1 MNRYCYKTI
10 YSKTLQRIVV
20 VAEHARGEGKAGRSN
35 ITTYPIADSFCAL
48 RQLSWRIALATGSLL
63 ILPLAQAQIVADP
76 QAPREHQ
83 PQVLLSTEQLPQVDI
98 QTPSAA
104 GVSVN
109 EYRQFDVGQEGA
121 LLNNSRKGAPTH
133 TGGWV
138 SGNPNLIKGEAQVI
152 VNQVN
157 SSAPSQLHGHI
168 EVAGQKADVILANP
182 AGISVNGSGFINAGK
197 TWLTTGSPQL
207 EHGAFTGVNVER
219 GTVHIGERGLDVRNA
234 DYAAIIAKAS
244 KIDGPVQAG
253 DRPLDV
259 ITGSNYVASDGKITA
274 KGGSNTGSA
283 NTAIDTGQLG
293 GMYGGSIR
301 LISTD
306 QGVGVN
312 HAGAVQAQQL
322 QISAD
327 GKLTNRGSIDSD
339 RLELDAHSL
348 DNHGRISQGSG
359 TLHVSAKTLDN
370 TGNIRRNHVP
380 ETAKAPNGSDAAG
393 TKTAAK
399 SRGKDG
405 HIRLKEGLDNHGH
418 ISSGS
423 ELHLQIDKNL
433 NNPGQLDVG
442 ALQVKDGETH
452 NSGRIQAE
460 TATIRGNKLDNSGHF
475 SASKHIDAATHE
487 MDNSGVLMA
496 PSLYLRG
503 DSLNNS
509 GQIIGTGSGSMQIW
523 TADWNNYGHVGNSAG
538 GSALDNSDTDGAQN
552 KTATRKQTGGSSAA
566 TTSSSDNSAGSS
578 SLTFSHITNSGSI
591 SQSGGVDLNVA
602 GTFTNR
608 GEMTLNSLNYQGE
621 TLDNREGKI
630 RSQTAAVQATTLDNE
645 SGLFAAEHITRL
657 DIQKLN
663 NKNGV
668 FYSGDD
674 LRFSVAHFENP
685 AGSTIGSGKTLS
697 VKSPII
703 DNDGRLFANNVLELE
718 AQRLNNRGN
727 LQGGALAIDT
737 VELNNPGTIE
747 QTGSGILTV
756 KAKNL
761 HNQKDGVIGTAPA
774 DKDKTATPD
783 SHDAGAAL
791 AAKAGSAPAG
801 GSGTNAPGHIAVSGK
816 LDNSGRIGA
825 AGGIRLETGEQFRND
840 GHIQVAEL
848 HSELGTL
855 DNHGHLQAQSAWLQG
870 SQLNNYGALIADRFT
885 KFQYSGSVNNQGQIF
900 GRADYRIDTPRLING
915 QDAKILGAGRLEIT
929 DSQIDNR
936 GELRASTLVISGDGK
951 LTNSGNVTGEN
962 TLQLSQKSTDN
973 QKDGLLFGGQVIA
986 DGEDLHNH
994 GRILAK
1000 QNLRF
1005 ELNTA
1010 TNQGL
1015 LYSAGNAELQAK
1027 QLDNHGSIASNQLQ
1041 LGGEQLRNDGQISGK
1056 TQLTFDL
1063 ERLDNRGQ
1071 IHSEQNISGSIG
1083 TLEQSGLLASQGN
1096 LQLKLQQLNQ
1106 QHPDATLFARN
1117 RLSLAVENAVQQRG
1131 TIAAGGA
1138 LDFQAA
1144 RLENYGNLFGGTT
1157 TFKLQE
1163 QLDNHGTI
1171 SAKTTQKID
1180 ATTINNQGT
1189 LASEGSQHIQGG
1201 QLNNSGELVAA
1212 SENLTLD
1219 RLDNSGSIRQT
1230 GSGALDI
1237 RTASLNNQQGAS
1249 LGENRAKPPADD
1261 DPQPNSNN
1269 PTSPAATTPTT
1280 PSSNTA
1286 GSINIKET
1294 LDNRGQIV
1302 AGGAVSLSTSESLH
1316 NDGDMQLSRLLA
1328 EGENMDGN
1336 GNIDAT
1342 QATIRTKHTEIGG
1355 RFSGQSLDL
1364 DIETFTNRSI
1374 LRFDHINWSKL
1385 QELSNYGDIDSK
1397 ASLNWNM
1404 RHLNNGAGGK
1414 LRTAGTFDFKGET
1427 IENHG
1432 TLLSHGAQN
1441 ITAENFYNN
1450 GLLATGDSQTL
1461 RAQKLEQGSNGEI
1474 DAARID
1480 WKAPRIDNGGAVFIT
1495 GNSTLHVEAPAI
1507 NNRGIIGQTDVVL
1520 ENRARVLS
1528 DATAAEDE
1536 AAKKAAAAK
1545 QQVQNPAATNGQQQ
1559 DDKQPANPP
1568 AEPPQLAD
1576 SRVEAEENID
1586 IGSRGGFI
1594 SNRPVHLHS
1603 EELDNS
1609 GKIRVETLKV
1619 DGKHFANHSG
1629 GKIDAETASITT
1641 PDIDNNGDMV
1651 ARQLTLE
1658 TERLRNGGTLA
1669 SENSYDINASESVH
1683 NSGNLLSAAKLTV
1696 NSPEL
1701 HSTGG
1706 RISAVDLE
1714 LNLLKRLANGGSII
1728 ARNLALNTPDI
1739 TNSGLIYGEAGYQVR
1754 VDNLSNS
1761 GTLSSPAKI
1770 SVAALHDRLDIH
1782 NSGNILARQT
1792 EVTADSLYGAGT
1804 VSGAEWAKVNIGSL
1818 GGGQSVTAGAH
1829 LELNVASDVDNHGTL
1844 GAAGQADINIP
1855 NLNNHGRILAGE
1867 VLNLSTGQLNNHQD
1881 GLINSSGATN
1891 IQAHVI
1897 DNLGRLYGDW
1907 VNLNASYLKNHGGG
1921 AIAAREHL
1929 DARINTIDNL
1939 RDNVTFAADG
1949 QAQGDSPIIK
1959 SDGTLVLSGQRL
1971 TNAGGIVQSAKDMA
1985 LNGLQVK
1992 NDNPNFRSEQ
2002 VITKTGEG
2010 KKYLRSLD
2018 PGSNGK
2024 LYDRDLFT
2032 EGKHHIFYSK
2042 DPSKTD
2048 GITQLNRVS
2057 EITADVSQEDTKI
2070 VTTTPGQIIAGGNL
2084 HLNHSHIDNEKSNIT
2099 IGGVIIRNG
2108 GDIVNNDADRT
2119 EQTFYD
2125 GDYRNTESQRRR
2137 RFGVFRTYKRREFGE
2152 NAKGEFHE
2160 NTGPHTDK
2168 MGVYGSKEN
2177 EQVELT
2183 NHNSAASSDVGASD
2197 GGLQRIE
2204 SGGYVTI
2211 EGVAQQLPSSKL
2223 FNSDANN
2230 RDYLVQTDPD
2240 YIGGVVADVPAW
2252 RGPAAAQTATGSS
2265 ANNNKTPA
2273 TGNRFDQVGA
2283 NLAEHLQ
2290 NRLNHIE
2297 GSLAS
2302 INPADAPQNGVNFGV
2317 DERKIAALA
2326 PYTPSGIDPHDLHKR
2341 MGDIYAEMENLRR
2354 QYALQTGR
2362 GELPGE
2368 GDPIE
2373 RYKALLNSGAEIIQR
2388 LGLTPGVALTA
2399 EQMQQLTGDTVIPVN
2414 RTIRLADGSTQQVTT
2429 LQLYSKK
2436 RAGDIDGRR
2445 THISAEHI
2453 TGKGGKLENHAIFN
2467 ARGTNDA
2474 TFSQVNN
2481 QGGTIQA
2488 RDLHMQSE
2496 GDINNTAGTLRGR
2509 RSIDVKSGGKITN
2522 AATETAAHSTGND
2535 TMRRSEQRLR
2545 EGQVILDGEGQ
2556 ESEGYLRLYAKGDIE
2571 AKAGSIENR
2580 NAGSQTI
2587 LSGANIRFGTQRTD
2601 ESFTYNGGGESR
2613 VGAPARDSLHT
2624 RTTRDHGGTIK
2635 GKGDIILDAREGKI
2649 SGAGADIDSSD
2660 GHVAL
2665 FARDGIDLQ
2674 NSWRDSE
2681 SSYSDYKKSSRL
2693 FGSKTNER
2701 YIEESEH
2708 RREAGSITG
2717 TKVSLIAG
2725 RDLSGENTNADAKI
2739 TLGGMHV
2746 VSDKGTLLKATG
2758 DITLNAAEESY
2769 RQTSNSYQRKSGL
2782 FYSLKNPLSLSL
2794 ERRQWDNTQ
2803 TTHGT
2808 TYAPG
2813 LVGALDGNVVIDSGG
2828 HYQNNG
2834 SIVHASR
2841 KAELEPLLSKKALDD
2856 MTPEARQAYWAKR
2869 MEAGGNVIVRAKS
2882 AEDKALLGQHYQESD
2897 QTYKSQGLKI
2907 GLRGGAA
2914 DSINAAAGNLATLKE
2929 SDNARV
2935 QAMAAGLAYWNLQ
2948 NSMQALQQGGQSGAG
2963 GGNYKIAVTYG
2974 KSESKSHTEG
2984 QWQSVHS
2991 AQTSGDGS
2999 VIMQV
3004 RGKGEGSTYT
3014 NTGSDIGGGDRT
3026 VFDVEG
3032 KKTFQSVQT
3041 RQTLSND
3048 NRNWSIN
3055 GGLAIEKNA
3064 VGATA
3069 DGSIGGGY
3077 YRGQSSEHRLAHIGT
3092 LSGHTYLGTG
3102 ELSEEGAQI
3111 FGRSVSGTTRNLRM
3125 VSPQGSG
3132 TERGQQHQFSGS
3144 GTAGWGGV
3152 SGNVDVSY
3160 NKFESEHKTTNATSG
3175 ARTATA
3181 EGKDARSAAL
3191 ADNIRD
3197 TNNAWNV
3204 NHAWRSGQTGIFAG
3218 EDGYQIDNIGTATIH
3233 GSIMTSSDA
3242 AEAAGLNS
3250 FSTDRLQLEDIDN
3263 FSKSSGFGVTGGLSY
3278 NKRAGEDGQTGRSL
3292 GGAKSGED
3300 QQNKAYAAINTKNI
3314 TIRDREGQQ
3323 TLTGMSVEETIARA
3337 NAHAYSSDA
3346 QNQGGA
3352 TTTAQNGQQT
3362 LQQLNLEANT
3372 TREFGKAAPQ
3382 IINKIAES
3390 RGNLREY
3397 EQQQLAKAA
3406 AEEALTRTSDPAKR
3420 AALQNYINERDSYL
3434 AANKANYDYWK
3445 EGGSGRNLLHAAS
3458 TALMS
3463 GTPEGALAGYTTSAL
3478 SPTLNKL
3485 DNSLL
3490 NAIGG
3495 AAIGAAIGGN
3505 NPAVIAGAA
3514 NTDWHNRQLH
3524 PSEQERIRELAKEL
3538 AKENTDNLR
3547 FSESEWAKILETT
3560 AAAMVDEEDNLTLN
3574 RELSRP
3580 SWGIEYL
3587 AKYGTENLSLGP
3599 RYVYALTL
3607 AQDALQ
3613 KEANKNTLIT
3623 WKDGSPIEAYGE
3635 NIRKFQSTEKQYR
3648 NRNLFGNNLSIP
3660 TTDYAQDLEEFRKH
3674 PAGGIY
3680 GNDESKHS
3688 KEIYNFAFNNRR
3700 LDVSD
3705 YMNHAYYAY
3714 TGTGEIE
3721 PVYPEDWIMTGKALI
3736 KPAIGALRSST
3747 LRTAKGTASSSLAG
3761 KTQPYSQPAGSS
3773 WTVDKVTTNVSVRV
3787 PKERVPAP
3795 NQKTIDIGNS
3805 AKTTE
3810 QIPYTKPSSQP
3821 VIAETSGKTTNTARV
3836 ADKQILGRVKCS
3848 FRGDMEVKTD
3858 RGFAAIASI
3867 RVGDKVWA
3875 RNEQSGLMNY
3885 QSVLRTINSI
3895 DPDTAYLVVADQN
3908 GKQQTIVSD
3917 SKHPYFAQYGT
3928 DPTPPQPS
3936 PGKPYHGNI
3945 VNAYW
3950 VNAANLEAGHKL
3962 IDDSGNWQTVVSVRV
3977 EPKPLNSYNLEVE
3990 NDHTF
3995 FIRGLGGDAGIWVHN
4010 NCYEGLPHNA
4020 KKIKDIDGKT
4030 AYSFKDYR
4038 GEEVVIVKTGK
4049 NTYET
4054 IGNKS
4059 TEIILPNQGSF
4070 ERARNLALSEVGNLG
4085 INSKPNISNLPKS
4098 RSYGKVI
4105 GRQSA
4110 DGLRGWRIDF
4120 DPIKGPHINIFDYSK
4135 GKGSNAIKKAIPFN
4149 GTEADVERLIKQ
4161 FNR

>member
-10 YSKTLQRIVV
+10 YSKTLQRIIV
-20 VAEHARGEGKAGRSN
+20 VAEHARGEGKAGRGN
-35 ITTYPIADSFCAL
+35 ITTHPVADRCCAL
-48 RQLSWRIALATGSLL
+48 RQPVWRIALATGSLL

-157 SSAPSQLHGHI
+157 SSNPSQLRGQI

-207 EHGAFTGVNVER
+207 ENGTFNGVNVER
-219 GTVHIGERGLDVRNA
+219 GTVHIGERGLDVRNS

-259 ITGSNYVASDGKITA
+259 ITGSNHVASDGKITA
-274 KGGSNTGSA
+274 KGGNSKGSG
-283 NTAIDTGQLG
+283 NSAIDTGQLG
-293 GMYGGSIR
+293 GMYGSSIR

-327 GKLTNRGSIDSD
+327 GKLINRGSIDSD
-339 RLELDAHSL
+339 QLELDAHSL

-359 TLHVSAKTLDN
+359 TLQVSAKTLDN
-370 TGNIRRNHVP
+370 AGSIRRNHVP
-380 ETAKAPNGSDAAG
+380 ENPKAQTGNDTAG
-393 TKTAAK
+393 TKTTAK

-405 HIRLKEGLDNHGH
+405 HIRLKEGLDNRGQ

-423 ELHLQIDKNL
+423 ELHLQVAENL
-433 NNPGQLDVG
+433 NNRGQLDVG

-460 TATIRGNKLDNSGHF
+460 TASIRGNKLDNSGHF

-503 DSLNNS
+503 DNLNNS

-538 GSALDNSDTDGAQN
+538 GSAPDNSDTDGAQN

-578 SLTFSHITNSGSI
+578 SLNFSHITNSGSI

-608 GEMTLNSLNYQGE
+608 GDMTLKSLNYQGE

-630 RSQTAAVQATTLDNE
+630 RSQTASVQATTLDNE

-761 HNQKDGVIGTAPA
+761 HNQKDGIIGTAPA
-774 DKDKTATPD
+774 EKDKTTATD

-801 GSGTNAPGHIAVSGK
+801 GSGTNAPGHIVVNGK

-870 SQLNNYGALIADRFT
+870 GQLNNYGALIADRFA

-915 QDAKILGAGRLEIT
+915 QDAKILGAGRLEIA

-951 LTNSGNVTGEN
+951 LVNSGNVTGEN
-962 TLQLSQKSTDN
+962 TLHLSQKSTDN
-973 QKDGLLFGGQVIA
+973 QAGGLLFGGQVIA
-986 DGEDLHNH
+986 DGDSLHNH

-1005 ELNTA
+1005 ELNMA

-1015 LYSAGNAELQAK
+1015 LYSAGNAELQTK
-1027 QLDNHGSIASNQLQ
+1027 QLDNLGSIASNQLQ

-1131 TIAAGGA
+1131 TIAAGGV

-1144 RLENYGNLFGGTT
+1144 RLENYGHLFGGTT

-1189 LASEGSQHIQGG
+1189 LASEGSQHIQGE
-1201 QLNNSGELVAA
+1201 QLNNSGELIAA

-1237 RTASLNNQQGAS
+1237 RTASLNNQQGAN

-1261 DPQPNSNN
+1261 DPQPNSNT
-1269 PTSPAATTPTT
+1269 PTPPAATTPTT

-1286 GSINIKET
+1286 GNINIKET
-1294 LDNRGQIV
+1294 LDNRGQII

-1342 QATIRTKHTEIGG
+1342 QATIRTKHTDIGG

-1414 LRTAGTFDFKGET
+1414 LRTAGTFDFKGEA

-1545 QQVQNPAATNGQQQ
+1545 QQAQNLAATNGQQQ
-1559 DDKQPANPP
+1559 DDKQPATPP

-1576 SRVEAEENID
+1576 SRVEAEETID
-1586 IGSRGGFI
+1586 IGNRGGFI

-1714 LNLLKRLANGGSII
+1714 LNLLKRLANGGNII

-1770 SVAALHDRLDIH
+1770 DIAALHDRLDIH

-1804 VSGAEWAKVNIGSL
+1804 VSGAEWAKVNVGSL
-1818 GGGQSVTAGAH
+1818 GGGQSVTAGEH

-1855 NLNNHGRILAGE
+1855 NLNNHGRVLAGE
-1867 VLNLSTGQLNNHQD
+1867 VLNLSTGQLNNAAD

-1939 RDNVTFAADG
+1939 RESAD
-1949 QAQGDSPIIK
+1949 GDSPIIK
-1959 SDGTLVLSGQRL
+1959 SDGTMTLTGSRL
-1971 TNAGGIVQSAKDMA
+1971 TNAGATLQSAGRMT
-1985 LNGLQVK
+1985 LNGLEVK
-1992 NDNPNFRSEQ
+1992 NENPFFSTHQ
-2002 VITKTGEG
+2002 VTYQRGQG

-2018 PGSNGK
+2018 PGSDGK
-2024 LYDRDLFT
+2024 MYDRDLFT
-2032 EGKHHIFYSK
+2032 LGRNNIFYSK
-2042 DPSKTD
+2042 DSSKTG
-2048 GITQLNRVS
+2048 GIKEINHAS
-2057 EITADVSQEDTKI
+2057 EITVDVKEERTEVASS
-2070 VTTTPGQIIAGGNL
+2070 TPGQILVGGGID
-2084 HLNHSHIDNEKSNIT
+2084 LNHSNIYNDKSVVTID
-2099 IGGVIIRNG
+2099 GVINRNG
-2108 GDIVNNDADRT
+2108 GDIHNSDKDVNAT
-2119 EQTFYD
+2119 SQFFYN
-2125 GDYRNTESQRRR
+2125 GDYNNSQQRKNSWRNPIRRAREGRTDRIPLGNNPHGELHESDAKTDINLPIATFNENQ
-2137 RFGVFRTYKRREFGE
+2137 KPELRE
-2152 NAKGEFHE
+2152 
-2160 NTGPHTDK
+2160 
-2168 MGVYGSKEN
+2168 
-2177 EQVELT
+2177 
-2183 NHNSAASSDVGASD
+2183 HNSAASSDVGASD

-2223 FNSDANN
+2223 FNSAANN

-2252 RGPAAAQTATGSS
+2252 RGPAAAQTAAGSS
-2265 ANNNKTPA
+2265 GTANTAPA
-2273 TGNRFDQVGA
+2273 TGNRFDRVGA

-2297 GSLAS
+2297 GGLAS

-2414 RTIRLADGSTQQVTT
+2414 RTIRLADGSIQQVTT

-2436 RAGDIDGRR
+2436 RAGDIDGRM

-2481 QGGTIQA
+2481 QGGTVQA

-2496 GDINNTAGTLRGR
+2496 GDINNTAGTLRGH
-2509 RSIDVKSGGKITN
+2509 RSIDIKSGGKITN

-2535 TMRRSEQRLR
+2535 AMRRSEQRLR

-2556 ESEGYLRLYAKGDIE
+2556 ESEGYLRLHAKGDIE

-2580 NAGSQTI
+2580 NAGSKTI
-2587 LSGANIRFGTQRTD
+2587 LSGVNIRFGTQRTD

-2613 VGAPARDSLHT
+2613 VGAPARDSLYT
-2624 RTTRDHGGTIK
+2624 RNARDHGGTIK

-2649 SGAGADIDSSD
+2649 TGRGADIDSSD

-2665 FARDGIDLQ
+2665 FARDGINLK

-2681 SSYSDYKKSSRL
+2681 SSYSEYKKGSRFL
-2693 FGSKTNER
+2693 GSKV
-2701 YIEESEH
+2701 SEH
-2708 RREAGSITG
+2708 YINEKIHGAEAGSITG
-2717 TKVSLIAG
+2717 KTVALIAG
-2725 RDLSGENTNADAKI
+2725 RDMSGENTNGNAKI

-2758 DITLNAAEESY
+2758 DITLNPAAESY
-2769 RQTSNSYQRKSGL
+2769 HQTSNNYQRKTGV
-2782 FYSLKNPLSLSL
+2782 FYSLKTPLTLGI
-2794 ERRQWDNTQ
+2794 EHRQWDNTQ

-2808 TYAPG
+2808 GYAPSV
-2813 LVGALDGNVVIDSGG
+2813 VGALDGNVIIDSGG
-2828 HYQNNG
+2828 HYQKNG

-2841 KAELEPLLSKKALDD
+2841 LENLGPVASKAELAA
-2856 MTPEARQAYWAKR
+2856 MTPEARQAYWEKR
-2869 MEAGGNVIVRAKS
+2869 MQAGNVIIRAKS
-2882 AEDKALLGQHYQESD
+2882 GAESAMIGQHYQDGE
-2897 QTYKSQGLKI
+2897 QKFKSRGLKI
-2907 GLRGGAA
+2907 GLQGGMAGY
-2914 DSINAAAGNLATLKE
+2914 INNGTGYLDQLIGSKNGRTK
-2929 SDNARV
+2929 
-2935 QAMAAGLAYWNLQ
+2935 AMAGILLGREIWDGAEHLQGAIKPSGEGDASQGGLA
-2948 NSMQALQQGGQSGAG
+2948 QGVKVAINYSVSQS
-2963 GGNYKIAVTYG
+2963 
-2974 KSESKSHTEG
+2974 KSETHRD
-2984 QWQSVHS
+2984 WQTVHPS
-2991 AQTSGDGS
+2991 QTTADGS
-2999 VIMQV
+2999 VIMQI
-3004 RGKGEGSTYT
+3004 RGKGAASTFT
-3014 NTGSDIGGGDRT
+3014 STGSDIGGNEST

-3032 KKTFQSVQT
+3032 KKTFRSAQT
-3041 RQTLSND
+3041 SQHMRND
-3048 NRNWSIN
+3048 NRSWEAHGGIALDLSKSSSSAAFGVN
-3055 GGLAIEKNA
+3055 GG
-3064 VGATA
+3064 
-3069 DGSIGGGY
+3069 GSIGHGY
-3077 YRGQSSEHRLAHIGT
+3077 YQNENTAHRLSHIGT
-3092 LSGHTYLGTG
+3092 LSGHTDLGEGGT
-3102 ELSEEGAQI
+3102 LINGAQV
-3111 FGRSVSGTTRNLRM
+3111 FGKSVTGLTNGLTII
-3125 VSPQGSG
+3125 SPQGSG
-3132 TERGQQHQFSGS
+3132 KERGQQYQAGGDGTYGYGVSVNPSFSYTRMKGEHRTVNAIS
-3144 GTAGWGGV
+3144 GT
-3152 SGNVDVSY
+3152 
-3160 NKFESEHKTTNATSG
+3160 
-3175 ARTATA
+3175 RTAEA
-3181 EGKDARSAAL
+3181 EGREARGTAL
-3191 ADNIRD
+3191 ADNISV
-3197 TNNAWNV
+3197 TNAAWNAA
-3204 NHAWRSGQTGIFAG
+3204 HAWRSGQSGIYAGKDGYHIENTGTVDLQGGVILSAAEREKNYLKTDHFTYSDVEDFATGKVKSANPGFATSFGRDQTSEADKKLNEKYRTGADGKVHNEEYKQANPNKDNSFVKFGINNGDTHSSDRYAASKILGSNLLGLGREKRNERGYSRAVISDGIFEVGSAEG
-3218 EDGYQIDNIGTATIH
+3218 RQNLATI
-3233 GSIMTSSDA
+3233 SKFNLDDYQA
-3242 AEAAGLNS
+3242 AHKPVMPVDIQALKNKLN
-3250 FSTDRLQLEDIDN
+3250 EDIHRRKDML
-3263 FSKSSGFGVTGGLSY
+3263 FDDFAVSGMDAVYRSQAIAEHRMMTFETDANG
-3278 NKRAGEDGQTGRSL
+3278 NPIEDPERRSEIMAEGRSL
-3292 GGAKSGED
+3292 GKDPEAYFEEAKANGFNVYKLREVKDSERAHLGKATFIDPQSGQPVQKHFVAFNGIFNDLQAAAKYATQNYVATKDKDGNLNQKVHQNIYFVHNPTADSTLGELFVAGYQKMFESGAGGFFGLGNSTIQARDLMKQYGKDDLYLGLHSRGTFTGHNAMNDLLRDPENIGVLSGTEI
-3300 QQNKAYAAINTKNI
+3300 KMVGPATH
-3314 TIRDREGQQ
+3314 
-3323 TLTGMSVEETIARA
+3323 VA
-3337 NAHAYSSDA
+3337 NADRQYAKL
-3346 QNQGGA
+3346 QG
-3352 TTTAQNGQQT
+3352 NV
-3362 LQQLNLEANT
+3362 NNP
-3372 TREFGKAAPQ
+3372 RH
-3382 IINKIAES
+3382 IKIENNS
-3390 RGNLREY
+3390 H
-3397 EQQQLAKAA
+3397 
-3406 AEEALTRTSDPAKR
+3406 DFV
-3420 AALQNYINERDSYL
+3420 
-3434 AANKANYDYWK
+3434 
-3445 EGGSGRNLLHAAS
+3445 GSN
-3458 TALMS
+3458 
-3463 GTPEGALAGYTTSAL
+3463 
-3478 SPTLNKL
+3478 
-3485 DNSLL
+3485 
-3490 NAIGG
+3490 
-3495 AAIGAAIGGN
+3495 IGGN
-3505 NPAVIAGAA
+3505 PKTMSNKPEDKGFWGVVGDIFGSDASA
-3514 NTDWHNRQLH
+3514 HNC
-3524 PSEQERIRELAKEL
+3524 
-3538 AKENTDNLR
+3538 
-3547 FSESEWAKILETT
+3547 
-3560 AAAMVDEEDNLTLN
+3560 
-3574 RELSRP
+3574 
-3580 SWGIEYL
+3580 
-3587 AKYGTENLSLGP
+3587 YGLGNQICIDTGY
-3599 RYVYALTL
+3599 R
-3607 AQDALQ
+3607 
-3613 KEANKNTLIT
+3613 
-3623 WKDGSPIEAYGE
+3623 KD
-3635 NIRKFQSTEKQYR
+3635 
-3648 NRNLFGNNLSIP
+3648 
-3660 TTDYAQDLEEFRKH
+3660 DVMH
-3674 PAGGIY
+3674 PATPINKLKPHKYWDMIY
-3680 GNDESKHS
+3680 WQNHLLPSVYQPE
-3688 KEIYNFAFNNRR
+3688 ENN
-3700 LDVSD
+3700 
-3705 YMNHAYYAY
+3705 
-3714 TGTGEIE
+3714 
-3721 PVYPEDWIMTGKALI
+3721 
-3736 KPAIGALRSST
+3736 
-3747 LRTAKGTASSSLAG
+3747 
-3761 KTQPYSQPAGSS
+3761 
-3773 WTVDKVTTNVSVRV
+3773 
-3787 PKERVPAP
+3787 
-3795 NQKTIDIGNS
+3795 
-3805 AKTTE
+3805 
-3810 QIPYTKPSSQP
+3810 
-3821 VIAETSGKTTNTARV
+3821 
-3836 ADKQILGRVKCS
+3836 
-3848 FRGDMEVKTD
+3848 
-3858 RGFAAIASI
+3858 
-3867 RVGDKVWA
+3867 
-3875 RNEQSGLMNY
+3875 
-3885 QSVLRTINSI
+3885 
-3895 DPDTAYLVVADQN
+3895 N
-3908 GKQQTIVSD
+3908 G
-3917 SKHPYFAQYGT
+3917 
-3928 DPTPPQPS
+3928 
-3936 PGKPYHGNI
+3936 
-3945 VNAYW
+3945 VN
-3950 VNAANLEAGHKL
+3950 
-3962 IDDSGNWQTVVSVRV
+3962 
-3977 EPKPLNSYNLEVE
+3977 P
-3990 NDHTF
+3990 
-3995 FIRGLGGDAGIWVHN
+3995 
-4010 NCYEGLPHNA
+4010 
-4020 KKIKDIDGKT
+4020 
-4030 AYSFKDYR
+4030 
-4038 GEEVVIVKTGK
+4038 
-4049 NTYET
+4049 
-4054 IGNKS
+4054 
-4059 TEIILPNQGSF
+4059 
-4070 ERARNLALSEVGNLG
+4070 
-4085 INSKPNISNLPKS
+4085 
-4098 RSYGKVI
+4098 
-4105 GRQSA
+4105 
-4110 DGLRGWRIDF
+4110 
-4120 DPIKGPHINIFDYSK
+4120 
-4135 GKGSNAIKKAIPFN
+4135 
-4149 GTEADVERLIKQ
+4149 
-4161 FNR
+4161 